1 MRRGLSILGGLA
13 LGVALSQFPEY
24 AQQYTQRLGGAVDE
38 LRIITTEF
46 DAAAKVGGL
55 SREQALGRYDTS
67 TDVFLK
73 GRGSSMQHTFAR
85 YDQLSGMLAQIRG
98 ANASERLTLLPQYVD
113 TEIGQRTLDS
123 FKPAVPVTIEG
134 FAYGGIGVLIGYAV
148 VSILVSF
155 LTLPFRRRRHIVYR
169 RLDGRE
175 ERRRT

>member
-38 LRIITTEF
+38 LHIITTEF
-46 DAAAKVGGL
+46 DAAAKAGGL
-55 SREQALGRYDTS
+55 SREQALARYDTS
-67 TDVFLK
+67 TDSFLK
-73 GRGSSMQHTFAR
+73 GRGSSMQQTFAR
-85 YDQLSGMLAQIRG
+85 YDQLSGMLTQIRG

-134 FAYGGIGVLIGYAV
+134 FAYAGVGLVLGYAV
-148 VSILVSF
+148 VSILIGF
-155 LTLPFRRRRHIVYR
+155 LLLPFRRRRRIVYR
-169 RLDGRE
+169 QYDE
-175 ERRRT
+175 QDQRRRT

>member
-38 LRIITTEF
+38 LRVITGDF
-46 DAAAKVGGL
+46 DAAAKSGGL
-55 SREQALGRYDTS
+55 TREQALGRYDTS
-67 TDVFLK
+67 TDSFLK
-73 GRGSSMQHTFAR
+73 GRGSSMQQTFAR
-85 YDQLSGMLAQIRG
+85 YDQLSGMLAKIRG

-123 FKPAVPVTIEG
+123 FKPAVPVTLEG
-134 FAYGGIGVLIGYAV
+134 FAYGGVGLLLGYAA
-148 VSILVSF
+148 VSILISF
-155 LTLPFRRRRHIVYR
+155 LTLPFRRRHHIVYR

>member
-46 DAAAKVGGL
+46 DAAAKAGGL
-55 SREQALGRYDTS
+55 TREQALARYDTS
-67 TDVFLK
+67 TDSFLK
-73 GRGSSMQHTFAR
+73 GRGSSMQQTFAR

-98 ANASERLTLLPQYVD
+98 ANASDRLSLLPQFVD

-134 FAYGGIGVLIGYAV
+134 FAYAGVGLVLGYAV
-148 VSILVSF
+148 VSILISF
-155 LTLPFRRRRHIVYR
+155 LLLPFRRRRRIVYR
-169 RLDGRE
+169 QYDE
-175 ERRRT
+175 ADQRRRT